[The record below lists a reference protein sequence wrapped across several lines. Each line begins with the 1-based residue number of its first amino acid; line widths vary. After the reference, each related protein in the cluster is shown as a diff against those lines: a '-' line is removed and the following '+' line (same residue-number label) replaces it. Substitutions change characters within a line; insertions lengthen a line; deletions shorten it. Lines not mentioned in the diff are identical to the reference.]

1 MSRQWWQYLC
11 VILVVAFPE
20 NIYWSGLVDGLSCF
34 CSNFLGWT
42 LKGNEWDWGT
52 QTSYPSLGTVTCG
65 STWLGVLIIISD
77 GLYGGRWKFLQIL
90 VVTHWLG
97 SDKHILWTHGRKCL
111 RSLGHDWPSLAQLN
125 LASTFIYN
133 IYILVGNFHLIKT
146 TVLRS
151 KILTKNLTK
160 PIHFPIFV
168 TVLVI
173 WICGTMD
180 FIVESRY

>member
-1 MSRQWWQYLC
+1 MSRQWRQYLC

-65 STWLGVLIIISD
+65 STCLGVIVIISD
-77 GLYGGRWKFLQIL
+77 GLYGGRWTFLQIL
-90 VVTHWLG
+90 VVTHWLN
-97 SDKHILWTHGRKCL
+97 SWKHTFHGNTMF
-111 RSLGHDWPSLAQLN
+111 GTWLAKFSSTKLS
-125 LASTFIYN
+125 STF
-133 IYILVGNFHLIKT
+133 VGNFHLIKT

-151 KILTKNLTK
+151 KILTTNLTK